1 MDLKETLGYTSRG
14 LAYQAF
20 DVPAEPFRPPIDGV
34 DGAVRRKDGPPARPT
49 LAPPEAS
56 PRREPL
62 RRGEGPALAVGPVH
76 RPWEGIRNL

>member
-20 DVPAEPFRPPIDGV
+20 DVPAEPLRPPIDGV
-34 DGAVRRKDGPPARPT
+34 DGAVRRKDGPLARPK
-49 LAPPEAS
+49 
-56 PRREPL
+56 PL